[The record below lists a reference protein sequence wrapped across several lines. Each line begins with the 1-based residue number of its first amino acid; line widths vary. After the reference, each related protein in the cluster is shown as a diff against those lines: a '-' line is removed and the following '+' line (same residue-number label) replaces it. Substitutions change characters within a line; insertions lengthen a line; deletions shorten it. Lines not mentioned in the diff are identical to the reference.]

1 MLSGVFKEI
10 FETQIRDVLIE
21 FMVEYNDQP
30 YRTAFVD
37 DVTNQFFM
45 EMIKMEHD
53 DFMMSSAKSFRQYY
67 QDQGWQEDGRKRTER
82 VLTKVKKMRK
92 AQAKRLEDYFG
103 YFPQELLIPDKKN
116 SDKSFEG
123 YRIASDQFEEIQNMM
138 DIPIFEKFHG
148 GQLGDSNKINNG
160 KFKELYQQYDELI
173 DEYYYQMDSDEQVVE
188 NTIKY
193 FVIQWVQPLEFVYGV
208 ADLVDARL
216 LPESYI
222 DMLWL
227 YCNPYNDRENDF
239 HADNRFLMTR
249 NVYIDMISRSGEME
263 VCYLE
268 EQYVR
273 QLYAL
278 QWLKDE
284 IGREVFE
291 RMREIT
297 ISEKADFIRNNYWI
311 WDNREEK
318 KWTGKRIQVARKIFN
333 AICN

>member
-1 MLSGVFKEI
+1 MLKGAFKEI
-10 FETQIRDVLIE
+10 FDTHIQEVLLE
-21 FMVEYNDQP
+21 FAKVFNDQTTP
-30 YRTAFVD
+30 DVFVKN
-37 DVTNQFFM
+37 VTNQFFM

-82 VLTKVKKMRK
+82 VFTKVKKMRK
-92 AQAKRLEDYFG
+92 AEVKWLEDYFG

-138 DIPIFEKFHG
+138 DIPIFEKFHN
-148 GQLGDSNKINNG
+148 GQIERPKKYDV
-160 KFKELYQQYDELI
+160 FKRLYQQYDALV
-173 DEYYYQMDSDEQVVE
+173 DKYYQQMDSDEQVIE

-193 FVIQWVQPLEFVYGV
+193 FVIQWKQPLEFVYSV
-208 ADLVDARL
+208 ADLINARL

-222 DMLWL
+222 NMLWL
-227 YCNPYNDRENDF
+227 YCIPYNDRENDF

-249 NVYIDMISRSGEME
+249 NDYVYMISRSNELE
-263 VCYLE
+263 VRYLE

-284 IGREVFE
+284 IGRVVFDH
-291 RMREIT
+291 MREIT
-297 ISEKADFIRNNYWI
+297 ISEKADFIRNNYWL

-318 KWTGKRIQVARKIFN
+318 DWTNEKIRIALEIFR
-333 AICN
+333 AICG